1 MEPQFDP
8 AQVSQLLDLA
18 VAMSSAQAKVTGS
31 PKLDLSGLMAA
42 LAVSQREGR
51 ESFLHG
57 SSVGWRNGHRS
68 QEAQNNQEDTKNQES
83 HQERSHHIQE
93 ERKNLT
99 LGNTSFLHSTKQQE
113 VGVVAG
119 KKAIFES
126 SSSSTKSSSS
136 SASSSPGLGRKSTSF
151 TLPRSSPTLT
161 IAPSKISS
169 VTPPKSPSI
178 TPPKMPPKPFQS
190 QSVSPPKLSPQSTV
204 SRPKPFQPPSLTA
217 YEPSQIENV
226 ITPKPTQFSSVTQPF
241 HSSGSVQGKNGIH
254 NVPSPVPVCVPPSQV
269 QSVASRDS
277 SSIQSLSDRKAMFE
291 CMSVGSEC
299 GPSLPVATV
308 FGKKEGKN
316 GSKEWKKEGLKEE
329 RGDIVSGRGES
340 QIVTG
345 KEDGNIVTRKEDA
358 KMVIGKEL
366 SKLVSK
372 KEEFK
377 VDIASKTEKAKDVEN
392 KDTSLRALL
401 NTGDDQVYQFVNIL
415 TKLVSE
421 RERETGDGRLDMGG
435 LLEALSSVEG
445 IQVQEKDSL
454 PAVETEKVSHGRSK
468 EQRKPRLVS
477 SSPLGEEEE
486 GQEVLQSWQEALK
499 GARRPGGVSSRSNS
513 EDTVLA
519 RPAIATLGPP
529 LPPRASP
536 TPGPHVCP
544 SLPPPPPPLPSVPPP
559 TLQRPSH
566 IKPSSSSTST
576 TSNAST
582 SSSMTSNSSSSS
594 SSTSS
599 VPFNQEKSSIIGEL
613 KNILNE
619 DGKISSE
626 REMRG
631 YKLPQP
637 DIGRVVDTSNPQDPT
652 VKRIVYSHYR
662 EMLKSYR
669 AAQT

>member
-1 MEPQFDP
+1 
-8 AQVSQLLDLA
+8 V
-18 VAMSSAQAKVTGS
+18 K
-31 PKLDLSGLMAA
+31 
-42 LAVSQREGR
+42 
-51 ESFLHG
+51 
-57 SSVGWRNGHRS
+57 
-68 QEAQNNQEDTKNQES
+68 
-83 HQERSHHIQE
+83 
-93 ERKNLT
+93 
-99 LGNTSFLHSTKQQE
+99 
-113 VGVVAG
+113 
-119 KKAIFES
+119 
-126 SSSSTKSSSS
+126 
-136 SASSSPGLGRKSTSF
+136 
-151 TLPRSSPTLT
+151 
-161 IAPSKISS
+161 
-169 VTPPKSPSI
+169 
-178 TPPKMPPKPFQS
+178 
-190 QSVSPPKLSPQSTV
+190 
-204 SRPKPFQPPSLTA
+204 
-217 YEPSQIENV
+217 
-226 ITPKPTQFSSVTQPF
+226 
-241 HSSGSVQGKNGIH
+241 
-254 NVPSPVPVCVPPSQV
+254 
-269 QSVASRDS
+269 
-277 SSIQSLSDRKAMFE
+277 
-291 CMSVGSEC
+291 
-299 GPSLPVATV
+299 
-308 FGKKEGKN
+308 
-316 GSKEWKKEGLKEE
+316 
-329 RGDIVSGRGES
+329 
-340 QIVTG
+340 
-345 KEDGNIVTRKEDA
+345 
-358 KMVIGKEL
+358 
-366 SKLVSK
+366 
-372 KEEFK
+372 
-377 VDIASKTEKAKDVEN
+377 N

-401 NTGDDQVYQFVNIL
+401 DTGDDQVYQFVNIL

-454 PAVETEKVSHGRSK
+454 PGVETEKVSHGRSK

-477 SSPLGEEEE
+477 SSPLGEEED

-499 GARRPGGVSSRSNS
+499 GARRPGGVSNRSNS
-513 EDTVLA
+513 QDTVLRPGGLSSNQDTVLA

-536 TPGPHVCP
+536 TPGPDVCP

-566 IKPSSSSTST
+566 IKPSSSSPST
-576 TSNAST
+576 TSHSLT
-582 SSSMTSNSSSSS
+582 SSSMTSNSCSSS